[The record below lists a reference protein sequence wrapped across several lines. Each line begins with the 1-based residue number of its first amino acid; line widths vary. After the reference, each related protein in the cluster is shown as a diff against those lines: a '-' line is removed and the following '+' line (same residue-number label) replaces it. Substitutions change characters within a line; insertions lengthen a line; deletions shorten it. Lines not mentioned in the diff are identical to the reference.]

1 MTKETKMAGTDM
13 KSLAADMMAAF
24 EAYKEANDT
33 RLAGIEAKG
42 SADTLLD
49 EKLKKIDRRLDQ
61 LSLKAARPVDGAPS
75 SETEGERSQA
85 WSRYL
90 RSGDESGLSRLDI
103 KSFSAGTD
111 DQGGYTA
118 PPELDRMIE
127 ARLMQAS
134 PMRQIASVRQ
144 TSAGVYRKP
153 VSLGVG
159 AAWAGETDARTQSA
173 TTGLSLLEFPAGELY
188 SMPAATQTL
197 LEDTYADIDEW
208 LADEV
213 EAAFSIQESAAF
225 VSGDGD
231 GKPKGFL
238 DYTVVAEAS
247 HAWGQI
253 GSVAGDF
260 TEADAGSDA
269 SALRTRAERVDGGY
283 VLNGSKQ
290 FISSGRI
297 AGLAIVFAVTDP
309 AAGKKGIRAFLV
321 PTDRPGY
328 VVDKV
333 EHKLGQL
340 ASDTCS
346 LRFDG
351 LRIEDSLR
359 LGAEGQGY
367 RIALSNLEAGRI
379 GIAAQCIGMARAALE
394 IAAGYAKERRSMGK
408 AIIDHQAVGFCLA
421 DLAARL
427 EAARQL
433 VLHAAA
439 VKDSGAPCLKE
450 ASMAKLVASETAEA
464 VCSGAIQTLGG
475 YGYLEEF
482 GLAKIYRDVRVCQI
496 YEGTSDIQ
504 RMVIA
509 RSL

>member
-1 MTKETKMAGTDM
+1 MLLNETQQAIADSVRAFAQARIRPQAPQFEQARAYPPALFEQLAELGLMGMTAPEGHGGAGADYVSYALSLIEIAAADGALSTILSIQNSLIVSALLKDGSPEQQQRFLPELMAG
-13 KSLAADMMAAF
+13 
-24 EAYKEANDT
+24 
-33 RLAGIEAKG
+33 
-42 SADTLLD
+42 
-49 EKLKKIDRRLDQ
+49 
-61 LSLKAARPVDGAPS
+61 
-75 SETEGERSQA
+75 
-85 WSRYL
+85 
-90 RSGDESGLSRLDI
+90 
-103 KSFSAGTD
+103 
-111 DQGGYTA
+111 
-118 PPELDRMIE
+118 RMI
-127 ARLMQAS
+127 
-134 PMRQIASVRQ
+134 
-144 TSAGVYRKP
+144 
-153 VSLGVG
+153 G
-159 AAWAGETDARTQSA
+159 AFA
-173 TTGLSLLEFPAGELY
+173 L
-188 SMPAATQTL
+188 
-197 LEDTYADIDEW
+197 
-208 LADEV
+208 
-213 EAAFSIQESAAF
+213 
-225 VSGDGD
+225 
-231 GKPKGFL
+231 
-238 DYTVVAEAS
+238 
-247 HAWGQI
+247 
-253 GSVAGDF
+253 

-309 AAGKKGIRAFLV
+309 AAGKKGISAFLV

-408 AIIDHQAVGFCLA
+408 AIIDHQAVGFRLA